1 MPDIKVQLSSHG
13 DKSDRIP
20 VLVELLDKDMESRRA
35 QWLRARDSFRFEG
48 VSPGVWGVR
57 VRLAS
62 GQVVEKAITVASDA
76 DADCELR
83 LYRLSPHETNEWAYL
98 TQPIRWPDTGDFR
111 NSVFQRAWI
120 RLWSTDSSPRR
131 WRPDDSSR
139 ENRLQV
145 VSRDADGAVFTMRT
159 EGHSKQ
165 YAVQVGGP
173 RVPSKFVCVPTE
185 SEVSVLVR
193 AKADDD
199 GEGHPLDVMV
209 STNLAATALM
219 TMLIRGDIMQIRS
232 LASTWLPL
240 DDESIGRPEAGPLD
254 PPIAIAL
261 GYALIRTG
269 DYRLLERII
278 PLLKVRD
285 ITRWEGD
292 IDIISFWTDVARLRE
307 QGANRNELDA
317 SIILRVMWI
326 GSLPVFAEGL
336 RLLQRVLFLV
346 GEDRS
351 SPVVW
356 RASQSVVNSYLTAAD
371 PTAVATTFTGL
382 RPDDPSPNPMFVVP
396 EDGPFEYL
404 YPYSH

>member
-1 MPDIKVQLSSHG
+1 
-13 DKSDRIP
+13 
-20 VLVELLDKDMESRRA
+20 
-35 QWLRARDSFRFEG
+35 
-48 VSPGVWGVR
+48 
-57 VRLAS
+57 
-62 GQVVEKAITVASDA
+62 
-76 DADCELR
+76 
-83 LYRLSPHETNEWAYL
+83 
-98 TQPIRWPDTGDFR
+98 
-111 NSVFQRAWI
+111 
-120 RLWSTDSSPRR
+120 
-131 WRPDDSSR
+131 
-139 ENRLQV
+139 
-145 VSRDADGAVFTMRT
+145 
-159 EGHSKQ
+159 
-165 YAVQVGGP
+165 
-173 RVPSKFVCVPTE
+173 
-185 SEVSVLVR
+185 
-193 AKADDD
+193 
-199 GEGHPLDVMV
+199 
-209 STNLAATALM
+209 
-219 TMLIRGDIMQIRS
+219 MQIRS